1 MFWDHPLG
9 QSSVMKA
16 AMNTFSPTQ
25 TCRRGFTLIELLV
38 VIAIIAILAAMLL
51 PALAGARTRASIS
64 VCGSNLHQMSTAS
77 AGYAGDNNG
86 WLAFMWG
93 SVANQWLPSCGND
106 GNASINSVRAIH
118 LSWGS
123 CSTTAYYP
131 FGQWLSGGYTSGK
144 VLFCPAAAS
153 DIFDPYNYMK
163 PGCNNRKA
171 IEAYKTGVMPGGMA
185 SYAFNTGLVVPNN
198 GYCGVPAGAP
208 WAMAAGGMPTCRDSS
223 VSPSWPLVS
232 DLRNPS
238 NFNSPSVC
246 FSTHKAQ
253 GFNVLYCDG
262 SVKWFAQKRNINPD
276 TDGDAWPWRTEV
288 CAISSTFWMTAY
300 TQR

>member
-1 MFWDHPLG
+1 MRVSPSKLLPVKTR
-9 QSSVMKA
+9 QS
-16 AMNTFSPTQ
+16 
-25 TCRRGFTLIELLV
+25 GFTLIELLV
-38 VIAIIAILAAMLL
+38 VIAIVAMLAALLL
-51 PALAGARTRASIS
+51 PALSNAKCVAGRSSCASS
-64 VCGSNLHQMSTAS
+64 LHQLGLAATLYS
-77 AGYAGDNNG
+77 ADNNG

-123 CSTTAYYP
+123 CSTTAFYP
-131 FGQWLSGGYTSGK
+131 FGQWLSGGYTAGTG
-144 VLFCPAAAS
+144 LFCPASNA
-153 DIFDPYNYMK
+153 DIYDPYNYMK
-163 PGCNNRKA
+163 PGCSNRKA
-171 IEAYKTGVMPGGMA
+171 IEAYKPRGNWPGGMA

-208 WAMAAGGMPTCRDSS
+208 WAMPAGGLPTCRDTS

-246 FSTHKAQ
+246 FSTHRAQ

-262 SVKWFAQKRNINPD
+262 SVKWFPQKRNINPD
-276 TDGDAWPWRTEV
+276 TDGDGWPWKTEV
-288 CAISSTFWMTAY
+288 CAISATFWMTAY
-300 TQR
+300 QQR